1 MYEGKEDH
9 INDSFTKC
17 LMILSFMWVN
27 VSKSLIKFF
36 LKTQLFVCLS
46 QPEMHLVKV
55 ILITKEW
62 DSLQQWENTMV
73 SQTEIKALVSEQGWG
88 LCRSSVTM
96 YSARCGTL
104 HVRLSVSASALLSHQ
119 NQCCHIPWG
128 GDRSPRAQRKLPQQI
143 IFLLRAHS
151 CCLPCFCETHR

>member
-1 MYEGKEDH
+1 MLLDLATDTSGKKDSITMYEGKEDH

-62 DSLQQWENTMV
+62 DSLQQWENTRV

-104 HVRLSVSASALLSHQ
+104 QCLPRGFCLRSFVSSKTVLSHSLGRR
-119 NQCCHIPWG
+119 PF
-128 GDRSPRAQRKLPQQI
+128 P
-143 IFLLRAHS
+143 
-151 CCLPCFCETHR
+151 

>member
-1 MYEGKEDH
+1 
-9 INDSFTKC
+9 
-17 LMILSFMWVN
+17 
-27 VSKSLIKFF
+27 
-36 LKTQLFVCLS
+36 
-46 QPEMHLVKV
+46 
-55 ILITKEW
+55 
-62 DSLQQWENTMV
+62 MV

-128 GDRSPRAQRKLPQQI
+128 GDRSPRAQRKLPQQV

-151 CCLPCFCETHR
+151 CCLPCFCETHRQDANKRRDPPKGLTPKDTHHFRSPEMLLIFHSIARIKNMSVVEKETIINTPAVLDSGRLRSLGGLR